1 MVKTEKI
8 YIYGAG
14 GHGLVC
20 EDVALSLG
28 YKECIFLDD
37 FKGKPFDPNLEKY
50 DFFIA
55 IGNNQLRKEFF
66 EKVSINGFKI
76 VNLIHP
82 SAIISPSVFLEE
94 NAGILIMPH
103 VVVNARA
110 KISKGVI
117 LNTSSVIEHEC
128 EIGEFSHISVG
139 AKCAGNVKIGKNCL
153 LGINSCVL
161 PNLKLADDSILGGGA
176 TLIKSQDEKGVFVG
190 TPSRRID
197 EVY

>member
-1 MVKTEKI
+1 MVRTEKI

-20 EDVALSLG
+20 KDVALSLG

-37 FKGKPFDPNLEKY
+37 FKAKPFDPNLEKY
-50 DFFIA
+50 DFFIS

-66 EKVSINGFKI
+66 EKVFQSGFKI

-82 SAIISPSVFLEE
+82 SAIISSSASIQED
-94 NAGILIMPH
+94 AGILIMPY
-103 VVVNARA
+103 VVVNAKA

-153 LGINSCVL
+153 LGVNSCVL
-161 PNLKLADDSILGGGA
+161 PNLSLPDDSILGGGSA
-176 TLIKSQDEKGVFVG
+176 LIKSQNEKGVFVG
-190 TPSRRID
+190 VPARRI
-197 EVY
+197 